1 MCLKK
6 KYISLAIRTVTEW
19 HSRPSIQLSNL
30 MTQLTNMVLH
40 YLRRQLIVNDLTNLL
55 KGICMEGIASSTN
68 G

>member
-30 MTQLTNMVLH
+30 MAQAH
-40 YLRRQLIVNDLTNLL
+40 KY
-55 KGICMEGIASSTN
+55 GIALLEAAADCK
-68 G
+68 